1 MSLLNILKDKE
12 IFMAKFCSLYSSS
25 SGNCTYIGS
34 SHGGILIDI
43 GVSAKKTAEALS
55 AIGVDP
61 SSIEAI
67 FITHEHSDHIKGIK
81 VFAAKHKI
89 PVYASAGTLSGM
101 EKLGAVDSRVITD
114 IIPYSGIEKAGMFI
128 RPFRTPHDSN
138 ESTGFSIITPD
149 SKRICVATDIGT
161 ITDSVMEAIYGSDL
175 ILLESNHDVR
185 MLQNGPYPYALKRRI
200 LSDIGHLSNVA
211 CAEMTAELV
220 SKGTS
225 RIFLGHLSKDNNF
238 PDLAYQTNLSAIM
251 EKTGAVVG
259 RDFLMEVNK
268 IENDKGIIRF

>member
-101 EKLGAVDSRVITD
+101 EKLGAVDSRVIAD

-138 ESTGFSIITPD
+138 ESTGFSVITPD

-185 MLQNGPYPYALKRRI
+185 MLQNGPYPFFLKERI
-200 LSDIGHLSNVA
+200 LSNHGHLSNEK
-211 CAEMTAELV
+211 CAETAVKLLE
-220 SKGTS
+220 SGTT
-225 RIFLGHLSKDNNF
+225 RFVLGHLSKENNIPSLAF
-238 PDLAYQTNLSAIM
+238 ETTRAAMTMAGAKENSDYLLSVAGDLNPVIA
-251 EKTGAVVG
+251 
-259 RDFLMEVNK
+259 F
-268 IENDKGIIRF
+268 